1 MTDNDPTEDKPLG
14 PTPADVPLNAL
25 PVVELTDDQLQHA
38 QRIAKARNQSYDSID
53 GGRVCGEQSS
63 TEAHLTGAVGELA
76 YAIQYDEKID
86 ESIYAYG
93 DGGRDFISGP
103 ITIDT
108 KNTRTHIDRPALV
121 VPVEP
126 EPTADVYFLLHQIDE
141 QTVRIIGFA
150 TIATVTDREPV
161 RKPGDTL
168 NYVVPQDELWLP
180 PDLREDCPDE
190 PSNHS
195 LTP

>member
-1 MTDNDPTEDKPLG
+1 MTDYDPFGEKPPG
-14 PTPADVPLNAL
+14 QTPADVPLNAL

-38 QRIAKARNQSYDSID
+38 RRIAQARNQSYDSID

-63 TEAHLTGAVGELA
+63 TDAHTTGAVGEIA
-76 YAIQYDEKID
+76 YAIQYDEQVD

-93 DGGRDFISGP
+93 DGGRDFTAGP
-103 ITIDT
+103 IEIDT

-126 EPTADVYFLLHQIDE
+126 EPTADVYFLLHQIGE
-141 QTVRIIGFA
+141 QTVRIVGFA
-150 TIATVTDREPV
+150 TIATVMDREPV
-161 RKPGDTL
+161 PKPGDTL

-180 PDLREDCPDE
+180 PDLQEEHPDE
-190 PSNHS
+190 LSEHSPS
-195 LTP
+195 L